1 MMREGDIFAGR
12 YRLVRKLGLGGFS
25 VVWLVADQLAD
36 DMEVALKIYAPERG
50 MDEAGL
56 KLFRKEYV
64 LTAGMRHEGLLRAT
78 HFDVHDGSPYLV
90 MPFCEKGSLATR
102 LLDDGNMSE
111 RDLADVLL
119 QMSGALAYLH
129 ARDVMHGDIKPDNVL
144 IDAQGRYLLCDFGIS
159 SKLRNTLRKST
170 ESSKALTVAYSPPER
185 FKGSGTPG
193 PGGDV
198 FALGVAMYE
207 MLSGELP
214 WGGIGGVYLTPDSV
228 APVPPGQHSAELN
241 QLVCSCMHYDPQ
253 RRPTAAQL
261 FAAAEHYTRTGR
273 WDAPTPPPVNV
284 SRKTEQMPSI
294 PPPSPGATMPQQAPP
309 SYATGQ
315 ATMPGN
321 APSLDPRTAPVK
333 SGNSNAAIWIVGAIV
348 VVALASAGVWRY
360 MVSQRDQPLEGEQL
374 ALFYQHLHEGDG
386 HLETGNYDEARAS
399 YDKAKELSPS
409 DTAIDGRIFRLE
421 AARMMDVMASS
432 LDSTVVAMDTAAAPP
447 PPVEEPPAQQA
458 NTTVGEGEQR
468 LSGYVD
474 SDGDTFNYVGGV
486 RNGKPHGEGKAT
498 YTSGTVTYYDGKWSN
513 GLRHGRGKMKWDDG
527 DEYDGEWLQ
536 GIRTGRGTYKWASG
550 GKYVGDWVAAKMHG
564 QGKYTWADGDTYT
577 GDWDDNMMEG
587 RGVFVVVNGNVT
599 NCADCKKYDGQW
611 EDDKKVGWGKCF
623 GADGTLLYEGSFS
636 ADSPTGT
643 YPMGARSGTR
653 IEPIR

>member
-1 MMREGDIFAGR
+1 MMRDGDIFAGR

-90 MPFCEKGSLATR
+90 MPFCSKGSLATR

-111 RDLADVLL
+111 RDLADALM

-144 IDAQGRYLLCDFGIS
+144 IDEQGRYLLCDFGIS

-185 FKGSGTPG
+185 FKGSGTAG

-198 FALGVAMYE
+198 FALGVALYE

-228 APVPPGQHSAELN
+228 APVPPGDHSPELN

-253 RRPTAAQL
+253 RRPTAVQL
-261 FAAAEHYTRTGR
+261 YAAAEHYTRTGR

-284 SRKTEQMPSI
+284 SRKTEPMPSI
-294 PPPSPGATMPQQAPP
+294 PPPPPGATMPQQPLP

-315 ATMPGN
+315 STMPGS

-333 SGNSNAAIWIVGAIV
+333 SGNSNAAIWVVGAIV
-348 VVALASAGVWRY
+348 VVALAGAGVWRY
-360 MVSQRDQPLEGEQL
+360 MVSQRDKPLEGEAL
-374 ALFYQHLHEGDG
+374 ALFYRYMQEGDAQ
-386 HLETGNYDEARAS
+386 LETGNYDAARAN
-399 YDKAKELSPS
+399 YDSARELSPA
-409 DTAIDGRIFRLE
+409 DTAISGRIIRLE
-421 AARMMDVMASS
+421 TARMLATLGAEVDTVATASI
-432 LDSTVVAMDTAAAPP
+432 DNAY
-447 PPVEEPPAQQA
+447 EEPVAEEVPQEQSNSQVA
-458 NTTVGEGEQR
+458 EGEQR
-468 LSGYVD
+468 LNGYVD

-498 YTSGTVTYYDGKWSN
+498 YTTGTVTYYDG
-513 GLRHGRGKMKWDDG
+513 LRNGRGKMLWDDG
-527 DEYDGEWLQ
+527 DSYDGEWRQ
-536 GIRTGRGTYKWASG
+536 GIRTGHGTYKWASG
-550 GKYVGDWVAAKMHG
+550 GKYVGDWLAAKMHG
-564 QGKYTWADGDTYT
+564 EGKYTWADGDTYT

-587 RGVFVVVNGNVT
+587 HGVFVVINGNVT
-599 NCADCKKYDGQW
+599 NCDECKKYDGQW
-611 EDDKKVGWGKCF
+611 EDDKKVGWGKCY

-636 ADSPTGT
+636 ADAPTST
-643 YPMGARSGTR
+643 YPMVTRSNR